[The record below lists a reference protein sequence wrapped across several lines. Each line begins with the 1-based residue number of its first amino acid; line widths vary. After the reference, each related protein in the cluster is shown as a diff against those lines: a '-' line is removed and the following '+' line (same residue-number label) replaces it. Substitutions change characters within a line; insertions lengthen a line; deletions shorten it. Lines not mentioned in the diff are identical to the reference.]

1 MSKSTHSLRK
11 NQILKLHI
19 ESMSANGQGVAKHDG
34 IAVFV
39 DQGVTGDV
47 VEAELYDVRKDFALA
62 KILRIKHESVMRREP
77 PCKLARVCG
86 GCQWQHLS
94 YEAQL
99 ESKTDIMRQAIKR
112 IAGLSPDMVL
122 PTIAAPDELFY
133 RNKVQ
138 FPVASPH
145 KSDRILAGY
154 YKQGSHELVNIK
166 HCPVQP
172 ELLDEVL
179 EEAKFAAEEAGYSA
193 YKEETHSGLIRHMI
207 ARHSYSENEVLFTVV
222 LNMTPD
228 VFANFRE
235 SMQKFAS
242 ILMKRIPEVKGF
254 CVNFNPSKGNRIMG
268 NTTQLINGRDYI
280 IEKLSSQHA
289 KASTKLRGGL
299 KFQLSP
305 ASFFQV
311 NSMQA
316 VQLMDL
322 VLEAV
327 IEYTEKTGVEKLP
340 LIIDA
345 FAGVGSI
352 ALWVSDFADKVIAV
366 EEVADAIKDAEKI
379 KLLNGVENLEP
390 ILGRVEDVFPR
401 LVEEKVQAPILIL
414 DPPRKG
420 VDASALEAVSKL
432 NPQRVIY
439 VSCNPATLARD
450 LKILE
455 SFGYKTKS
463 VQPLDLFPQT
473 FHVES
478 VSILDRD

>member
-1 MSKSTHSLRK
+1 
-11 NQILKLHI
+11 
-19 ESMSANGQGVAKHDG
+19 MSASGQGVAKHDG
-34 IAVFV
+34 VAIFV
-39 DQGVTGDV
+39 DQSISGDV

-62 KILRIKHESVMRREP
+62 KILNIKQASTMRREP
-77 PCKLARVCG
+77 PCKLARICG
-86 GCQWQHLS
+86 GCQWQHIT
-94 YEAQL
+94 YEGQCEA
-99 ESKTDIMRQAIKR
+99 KTDIVKQAIKR
-112 IAGLSPDMVL
+112 IAGLSPDIVL
-122 PTIAAPDELFY
+122 DTLPAPDELNY

-138 FPVASPH
+138 FPVSSPH
-145 KSDRILAGY
+145 KSERILAGY

-172 ELLDEVL
+172 EILDDVL
-179 EEAKFAAEEAGYSA
+179 EEAKIAAEEAGYSA
-193 YKEETHSGLIRHMI
+193 YREESHSGLIRHMI

-222 LNMTPD
+222 LNMPPEL
-228 VFANFRE
+228 FSNYRE
-235 SMQKFAS
+235 SMENFAS
-242 ILMKRIPEVKGF
+242 NLMRLVPNVKGF
-254 CVNFNPSKGNRIMG
+254 CVNFNPNKGNRILG
-268 NTTQLINGRDYI
+268 NKTLLVNGRDYI
-280 IEKLSSQHA
+280 IEKLSSNHF
-289 KASTKLRGGL
+289 KASARLKAGL

-322 VLEAV
+322 VLEA
-327 IEYTEKTGVEKLP
+327 ILQYTEHKNIDKVP

-352 ALWVSDFADKVIAV
+352 ALWVSDLADKVIAV
-366 EEVADAIKDAEKI
+366 EEVTDAVKDAERI
-379 KLLNGVENLEP
+379 KLLNGIENVEPL
-390 ILGRVEDVFPR
+390 LGRVEDVFPNLLEQR
-401 LVEEKVQAPILIL
+401 VQAPVLIL

-420 VDASALEAVSKL
+420 VDPIALEAVSKL
-432 NPQRVIY
+432 GPERVIY

-455 SFGYKTKS
+455 GFGYKTKF

-478 VSILDRD
+478 VSVLDRF